1 MSPRAYNQHARAE
14 QAAQTRHRI
23 VEATHQLHI
32 EKGIAATTF
41 RDIAQRADVGIGT
54 VFHHFPTYEDVIA
67 ACGRYTM
74 EAVQP
79 PAPEM
84 LERIADPKAR
94 IRLLV
99 SELFDLHARTP
110 WMSRIRAERDKFA
123 ALDHGLD
130 EMEAMRHAFI
140 YAALQPLRYSVRT
153 LAFVNALL
161 DFPVYES
168 LVDAGL
174 THAAAVEEMTQ
185 LLVRRL
191 IKPRRKK

>member
-14 QAAQTRHRI
+14 QAAQTRRRI

-32 EKGIAATTF
+32 EKGVAATTF

-67 ACGRYTM
+67 ACGVYTL

-79 PAPEM
+79 PTPG
-84 LERIADPKAR
+84 LVERIADPKAR
-94 IRLLV
+94 IRYLV
-99 SELFDLHARTP
+99 SELFDFHARTP
-110 WMSRIRAERDKFA
+110 WMSRIRAERDNFA
-123 ALDHGLD
+123 ALDRGLD
-130 EMEAMRHAFI
+130 AMEAMRKAFI
-140 YAALQPLRYSVRT
+140 YAALQPLRHSIRT
-153 LAFVNALL
+153 QAFVNALL

-174 THAAAVEEMTQ
+174 THAAAIEEMTQ

-191 IKPRRKK
+191 IKPRRKG